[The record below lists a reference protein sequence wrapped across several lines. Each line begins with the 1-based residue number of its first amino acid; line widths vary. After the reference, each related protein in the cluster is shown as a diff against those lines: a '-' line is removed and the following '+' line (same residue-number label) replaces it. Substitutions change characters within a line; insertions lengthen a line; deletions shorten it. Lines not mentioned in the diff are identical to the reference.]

1 MSITYRRGIPAD
13 IPATFDVLMKCL
25 AVIDRSP
32 ETTGENN
39 LWDNPEFIGWIWS
52 RSQGTLEYLTTTD
65 GEYWVAE
72 ENGAIIG
79 YALST
84 TENGARELNQFF
96 VLPGMQAGGIGR
108 ELLSRSFPADGARRR
123 FILSSIDIRAHVRY
137 LKSGVYPRFSV
148 QRLSRSPE
156 PVQVETD
163 LVFQPVTST
172 GETFAA
178 LRAIDRQVLDLE
190 RDEKHRFLLNTREA
204 FLYLRGNQVVGYGY
218 IGSDVGPIALLNE
231 ADFPSVLAH
240 AENRAAELG
249 NPMIAVETPM
259 LNRSAVDYML
269 ARGFKL
275 DENVILF
282 MSDEPFGKFEKYLSY
297 SPPFFL

>member
-1 MSITYRRGIPAD
+1 MSINYRRGTPAD
-13 IPATFDVLMKCL
+13 IPVVFDILMKCL
-25 AVIDRSP
+25 AVIDRNP

-52 RSQGTLEYLTTTD
+52 RSQATLEYLTTTD

-72 ENGAIIG
+72 ENGIIIG
-79 YALST
+79 YTLST
-84 TENGARELNQFF
+84 IENGARELNQFF
-96 VLPGMQAGGIGR
+96 IMPGRQGGGIGR
-108 ELLSRSFPADGARRR
+108 ELLSRSFPTNRAQRR
-123 FILSSIDIRAHVRY
+123 FILSSTDIRAHVRY

-172 GETFAA
+172 AETLAA
-178 LRAIDRQVLDLE
+178 LRAIDRHVLDLE
-190 RDEKHRFLLNTREA
+190 RDEKHKFLLANREA
-204 FLYLRGNQVVGYGY
+204 YLYTRDEQVVGYGY

-231 ADFPSVLAH
+231 TDFPSVLAH

-249 NPMIAVETPM
+249 SPMISVETPM
-259 LNRSAVDYML
+259 LNRSAVGYML

-275 DENVILF
+275 DANVILF